1 MYDFY
6 PYWKKNKP
14 KSILS
19 DKPVSDKDLRIT
31 VRFDDDPELYR
42 DVLKLSSE
50 LSQAKTKV
58 IKDILNDF
66 FLDKEN
72 IAWQK
77 EVEGWK

>member
-1 MYDFY
+1 MYNFY

-14 KSILS
+14 KVILS
-19 DKPVSDKDLRIT
+19 DKPLSDKDLRIT

-72 IAWQK
+72 IDWQK
-77 EVEGWK
+77 EVESWK

>member
-6 PYWKKNKP
+6 PYWKKNKA
-14 KSILS
+14 KNVLS
-19 DKPVSDKDLRIT
+19 DKPVSDKNLRIT
-31 VRFDDDPELYR
+31 IRFDDDPELYR

-66 FLDKEN
+66 FIDRNQIEWEKET
-72 IAWQK
+72 A
-77 EVEGWK
+77 EWK